1 MVRLTRGLVGF
12 DWNRT
17 FNTKSYVK
25 HNTRR
30 GFGNIELQCLQLQEI
45 LHAIPTCVVWCSAW
59 FWLRP
64 TRQMMEQLKMAG
76 VTESEQL
83 MERLKGR
90 AARDLGRLR
99 VSAVRAVR

>member
-1 MVRLTRGLVGF
+1 
-12 DWNRT
+12 
-17 FNTKSYVK
+17 
-25 HNTRR
+25 
-30 GFGNIELQCLQLQEI
+30 
-45 LHAIPTCVVWCSAW
+45 
-59 FWLRP
+59 
-64 TRQMMEQLKMAG
+64 MMEQLKMAG